1 MPAVFSHARTPDFA
15 KPHLNFVGDDRSEN
29 QIFAAQS
36 FAFAECQRRRNEIAR
51 VTRVGLPID
60 VVVIHR
66 ANHVAIHECRVD
78 RIGLEAGHECGGFFI
93 AAAHRAMM
101 LEQDL
106 GVVLLASTQRAA
118 DGIEPEQFRSL
129 NRFGREMFVFQATSP
144 FGDDV

>member
-1 MPAVFSHARTPDFA
+1 M
-15 KPHLNFVGDDRSEN
+15 
-29 QIFAAQS
+29 
-36 FAFAECQRRRNEIAR
+36 AR
-51 VTRVGLPID
+51 VGFPID

-66 ANHVAIHECRVD
+66 ANHVAIHECCVD
-78 RIGLEAGHECGGFFI
+78 RVGLEAGDECGGFSI

-129 NRFGREMFVFQATSP
+129 NRFGREMLVFQAASP

>member
-1 MPAVFSHARTPDFA
+1 MA
-15 KPHLNFVGDDRSEN
+15 
-29 QIFAAQS
+29 
-36 FAFAECQRRRNEIAR
+36 
-51 VTRVGLPID
+51 RVGLPVD

-66 ANHVAIHECRVD
+66 ANHVAIHECCVD
-78 RIGLEAGHECGGFFI
+78 WVGFEAGDECSGLSV
-93 AAAHRAMM
+93 AAAHGAMM

-129 NRFGREMFVFQATSP
+129 NRFGREMLVFQAASP